1 MSTINFTSGNIL
13 GNEELVQNNVFLRKS
28 LQSII
33 SNLGVSK
40 GVVKQR
46 GTGNQLLVNVGTN
59 TIGGYNTLKVNTGDI
74 VATRN
79 AAARDAIIDNNVL
92 ANLTGLIGTDLMP
105 DVCSLVAGDNIQ
117 IPNIGTYNQN
127 DVLYVGV
134 HPYLTVLEEGTV
146 NVSTA
151 GQVTFSN
158 ANVTKRLRS
167 HVSNS
172 PTKIRI
178 YQNESASPVQ
188 QKEFEVVSI
197 DSDTTITI
205 DGVFPSAL
213 TDYRVA
219 IVGSYDL
226 IESPSLVN
234 RFAYASVIGR
244 LAFATTLGG
253 FTYDSVPIAKLI
265 FNADQTFSIVDIR
278 DNYVFYLNTGAAEA
292 VDITSQFTFN
302 AARVN
307 VVADNKV
314 FIEYYPGGRIRLFGV
329 LFFNGSSATLKFN
342 AGTIPYPTFNKLIRT
357 GICDLAINDEQ
368 SWDVVPTFTT
378 PKMAVYSS
386 VENLSGLNLIVDLKV
401 ETTISAQGYNFN
413 VWLQEN
419 TSIY

>member
-46 GTGNQLLVNVGTN
+46 GTGTQLLVNVGTN
-59 TIGGYNTLKVNTGDI
+59 TIGGYNTLKVNAGDI

-79 AAARDAIIDNNVL
+79 AAARDAIIDSNVM
-92 ANLTGLIGTDLMP
+92 ANLTGLIGTDLVP

-117 IPNIGTYNQN
+117 IPNIGTYNQD

-134 HPYLTVLEEGTV
+134 YPYLTVLEEGTV

-253 FTYDSVPIAKLI
+253 FAYDSVPIAKI
-265 FNADQTFSIVDIR
+265 TFNTDQTFTITDLR
-278 DNYVFYLNTGAAEA
+278 DDNLFYITPTEYYTTEIEIGPWNMAAEGFKDISIAGLFPNLDIQKMRIDA
-292 VDITSQFTFN
+292 VIIFGDPDSNLQVVDFQSDSRIFTN
-302 AARVN
+302 STGTEADKQLYIYTTPTPRIYI
-307 VVADNKV
+307 VADPISIFEGALDDPTIN
-314 FIEYYPGGRIRLFGV
+314 RGV
-329 LFFNGSSATLKFN
+329 IKIS
-342 AGTIPYPTFNKLIRT
+342 YKL
-357 GICDLAINDEQ
+357 
-368 SWDVVPTFTT
+368 
-378 PKMAVYSS
+378 
-386 VENLSGLNLIVDLKV
+386 
-401 ETTISAQGYNFN
+401 
-413 VWLQEN
+413 
-419 TSIY
+419 